1 MGVLSNDGGK
11 NSSRDAT
18 AALAHTLDVLVSD
31 AAHTAHTAPLTVVT
45 AHAASDDSNLGRF
58 VRCV

>member
-1 MGVLSNDGGK
+1 
-11 NSSRDAT
+11 
-18 AALAHTLDVLVSD
+18 VLVSD